1 MHARAQLSQWDA
13 FGLQGCCIGN
23 EEEMDGGG
31 GGDEKEE
38 VVTGT
43 DERTQSK

>member
-1 MHARAQLSQWDA
+1 MHARAQSSQWDA

-43 DERTQSK
+43 DEHTQSK